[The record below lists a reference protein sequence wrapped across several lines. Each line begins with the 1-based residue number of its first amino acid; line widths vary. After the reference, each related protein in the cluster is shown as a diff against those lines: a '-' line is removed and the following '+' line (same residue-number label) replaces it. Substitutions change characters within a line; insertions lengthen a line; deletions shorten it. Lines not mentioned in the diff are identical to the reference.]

1 MKFYF
6 SLGVIVIVAVIAS
19 LLGYGIYLSQ
29 RGETQIAEYVERHKL
44 TLTGARVEERD
55 IIPLMEMELVNLYS
69 DEMADVVA
77 LSNGRITRDFV
88 EKNSRVNVDDPILS
102 ILDEDIPIKLRQVE
116 SDILEAEAQ
125 VIKTRN
131 AYNRYQELM
140 PSGAVPAEKYDEVEA
155 AYRAAQARLENF
167 QVQRDQ
173 ILIQQS
179 RQLVTSPIEGE
190 VLMLYQKVGAYVTA
204 GTPVALVGDFARL
217 RFSAPMMDK
226 YAGRMKLGREL
237 EVSFYGNESTQ
248 KSYDTEYAVGNKG
261 DDQVFLA
268 RVVKVAPPLSE
279 PAEIRRIVWEID
291 NRVEILEPGVYSRI
305 RLRSR
310 NVRHCL
316 TVPLTAMTNKKND
329 EVTVSNAE
337 GTLERR
343 KVETGVNDGTYI
355 EIISGL
361 KAGDVVITSDT
372 DGLKE
377 GIPVEVTDSV
387 TGERL
392 NG

>member
-6 SLGVIVIVAVIAS
+6 LLGVIVIVAVIAG
-19 LLGYGIYLSQ
+19 LLGYGIYLNQ
-29 RGETQIAEYVERHKL
+29 LGEVQIAEHVERHKL
-44 TLTGARVEERD
+44 TLTGVRVEERD

-69 DEMADVVA
+69 DEMTDVVA
-77 LSNGRITRDFV
+77 LSNGRITHNYV
-88 EKNSRVNVDDPILS
+88 EKNSHVNAGDPILS
-102 ILDEDIPIKLRQVE
+102 ILDEDISIKLRQVE
-116 SDILEAEAQ
+116 SDILEAEAR

-131 AYNRYQELM
+131 AYNRYRELM

-155 AYRAAQARLENF
+155 EYIAAQARLENF
-167 QVQRDQ
+167 EAQRDQ
-173 ILIQQS
+173 LLIRQS

-204 GTPVALVGDFARL
+204 GSPVALVGDFTRL

-237 EVSFYGNESTQ
+237 EVSFFGNESTQ

-261 DDQVFLA
+261 DNQVFVA

-279 PAEIRRIVWEID
+279 PAETRRIVWEID
-291 NRVEILEPGVYSRI
+291 NRVEVLEPGVYSRI

-316 TVPLTAMTNKKND
+316 TVPLSAMTNKKND
-329 EVTVSNAE
+329 EVTVANAE
-337 GTLERR
+337 GKLERR

-361 KAGDVVITSDT
+361 EAGDVVVTSDT
-372 DGLKE
+372 DGLKD
-377 GIPVEVTDSV
+377 GIPIEVTDSA